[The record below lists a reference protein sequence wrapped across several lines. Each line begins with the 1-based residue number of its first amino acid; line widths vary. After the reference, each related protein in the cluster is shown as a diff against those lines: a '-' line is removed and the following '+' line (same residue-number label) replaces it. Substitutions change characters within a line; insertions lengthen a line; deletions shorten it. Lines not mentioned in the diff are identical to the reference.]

1 MTADRRLGEQPAG
14 TGQPRLIGLHN
25 AIREYAW
32 GSVRA
37 IPDLLGVEPTGRPA
51 AELWMG
57 AHPDEPSRW
66 AEHPDRPA
74 LDELIAADPRHWL
87 GEASLA
93 AFGPR
98 LPFLM
103 KVLAAERAL
112 SIQVHPSRAQAE
124 AGFAAEERAGLP
136 RGSAGRNYC
145 DANHKPELAYALT
158 DFEAFCGFRP
168 VPATLELLAEL
179 AVPGLACYLSMLA
192 GPDGLRA
199 TFTSLL
205 GLAGDARAELVAA
218 TVAGCRRLAERDSP
232 WAGVARASV
241 LAAEDFPGDIGAV
254 LALLLNHVRLAPG
267 EAIYL
272 GAGNVHAYLRG
283 VCIEILANSDNVLRC
298 GLTPKHVDVP
308 ELLRVADF
316 TSLAEPRWQPS
327 RTAPGQRVFEVPV
340 PDFRLSVLELSG
352 AAVPLEPAD
361 GPQLLLS
368 GAGPV
373 TVRCG
378 AERRTLRRWESVYIA
393 PGDPA
398 CSVSGSGRA
407 FVAATN
413 LAPGSYH

>member
-1 MTADRRLGEQPAG
+1 M
-14 TGQPRLIGLHN
+14 IGLHN

>member
-1 MTADRRLGEQPAG
+1 MTADPQPAA
-14 TGQPRLIGLHN
+14 TDRPRLIGLQN
-25 AIREYAW
+25 AIRDYAW

-74 LDELIAADPRHWL
+74 LDALIAADPRHWL
-87 GEASLA
+87 GERCLA

-103 KVLAAERAL
+103 KVLAADRAL
-112 SIQVHPSRAQAE
+112 SIQVHPSQAQAE

-136 RGSAGRNYC
+136 RGSAGRNYT
-145 DANHKPELAYALT
+145 DPHHKPELAYALT

-168 VPATLELLAEL
+168 VPATLDLLAAL
-179 AVPGLACYLSMLA
+179 AVPELAGYLPMLA

-199 TFTSLL
+199 TFAALL
-205 GLAGDARAELVAA
+205 GLAGQPRDRLVAA
-218 TVAGCRRLAERDSP
+218 TVAGCRRLAEQPGP
-232 WAGVARASV
+232 WAAAARASV

-283 VCIEILANSDNVLRC
+283 MCIEILANSDNVLRC
-298 GLTPKHVDVP
+298 GLTAKHIDVA

-316 TSLAEPRWQPS
+316 SSLAEPRWQPA
-327 RTAPGQRVFEVPV
+327 RTANGRQVFEVPV
-340 PDFRLSVLELSG
+340 PDFRLSVLELSDTP
-352 AAVPLEPAD
+352 VPLEPAD
-361 GPQLLLS
+361 GPRLLLS
-368 GAGPV
+368 GPGPV

-378 AERRTLRRWESVYIA
+378 ARPRTLRRWESVFIA
-393 PGDPA
+393 PGEPA
-398 CSVSGSGRA
+398 CTVSGTGRA
-407 FVAATN
+407 FVAGTN
-413 LAPGSYH
+413 LAAGS